1 MKIVIG
7 DRRIFGVRGRAQRDT
22 AWIDLKRRRRFALPA
37 HSKIVSFPSGRNILS
52 SLSTQRRIMT
62 QPNPS
67 D

>member
-37 HSKIVSFPSGRNILS
+37 HSKS
-52 SLSTQRRIMT
+52 SRSPMDEIYFRGSPPRGVL
-62 QPNPS
+62 
-67 D
+67 